1 MKTFKYSQKT
11 NRDLRLDFLRGL
23 CLFIMLITHTGL
35 TNYLSPFTGDSM
47 FLISGAEGFFFISGF
62 TLGIIS
68 VGKDLKTITT
78 RLIKRIWAIYLSSVG
93 ITFFFVTM
101 LIKTDL
107 EISRIKD
114 LTIDS
119 HSQFWSL
126 IVDVFSL
133 QFKIEGPTILNLYII
148 FLAASILIFWG
159 LLNHKDALVIFCI
172 SVLYAFAQFK
182 PELTELPI
190 YTFRHAVANL
200 PIFFTVL
207 FIGYRK
213 ERVNEIWEKINYKK
227 FLDIII
233 IILGLALLILFNDGF
248 SSWPWLGEKIVG
260 IKKIRSWIMPIQN
273 LMVVFIYIRIFWI
286 ITTEIWELMIRIY
299 GWIFIPMGQASLFTF
314 LIHFFF
320 LIFFWNYP
328 LSWRIDTAT
337 LLILAYIAIILIIT
351 ILRKQIMKMAS
362 LSEAYLNFTIKNFPL
377 LSTIASFMLFLFYSL
392 SEI

>member
-1 MKTFKYSQKT
+1 METFKYPQKT
-11 NRDLRLDFLRGL
+11 KRDLRLDFLRGL

-35 TNYLSPFTGDSM
+35 TNYLSPFTGNSM

-68 VGKDLKTITT
+68 VGKDLKALTT
-78 RLIKRIWAIYLSSVG
+78 RLIKRIWTIYLSSIG

-101 LIKTDL
+101 FIKTDL
-107 EISRIKD
+107 KIAGIED
-114 LTIDS
+114 LIINNQG
-119 HSQFWSL
+119 QFWSL
-126 IVDVFSL
+126 VADILSL
-133 QFKIEGPTILNLYII
+133 QLEVEGPSILNLYII

-159 LLNHKDALVIFCI
+159 LLNHKDAFVIFCI
-172 SVLYAFAQFK
+172 SALYGFAQFK

-200 PIFFTVL
+200 PIFFAGL

-227 FLDIII
+227 IIDILIVF
-233 IILGLALLILFNDGF
+233 LGLALLILFNDGF

-260 IKKIRSWIMPIQN
+260 IKEIRSWKMPIQN
-273 LMVVFIYIRIFWI
+273 LMIVFIYIRIFWI
-286 ITTEIWELMIRIY
+286 ITTEIWELVIRIY
-299 GWIFIPMGQASLFTF
+299 GWGFIPLGQASLFTF
-314 LIHFFF
+314 LVHFFF

-328 LSWRIDTAT
+328 ISWRIDTAT
-337 LLILAYIAIILIIT
+337 LLILAYIAIIFILS
-351 ILRKQIMKMAS
+351 ILRKQIIKMAS
-362 LSEAYLNFTIKNFPL
+362 ISEAYLNFTIKNFPL
-377 LSTIASFMLFLFYSL
+377 LSAIASFMLFLFYSL